1 MMRKILFLFVL
12 LTAVMVGQHATAS
25 TYQINDNAIDQLF
38 DNAVETNMLDF
49 NAVSMSAT
57 NASTAIAA
65 DGKDPVIALAL
76 DFFFGYLGIHRFYLG
91 TEVLSGLLY
100 PITCGGIFGIVPLID
115 LVMLIINYDDISPFV
130 NNPSF
135 FMWKDM
141 L

>member
-1 MMRKILFLFVL
+1 MRKILL
-12 LTAVMVGQHATAS
+12 LLLLVTAILVGNQAS
-25 TYQINDNAIDQLF
+25 ASVYQINEAEVDQLF

-49 NAVSMSAT
+49 NVVSMSAV
-57 NASTAIAA
+57 NASTVNAVA
-65 DGKDPVIALAL
+65 GKDPVIALAL

-115 LVMLIINYDDISPFV
+115 LVMLIVNYDDISPFV

>member
-1 MMRKILFLFVL
+1 MKKILLLFVL
-12 LTAVMVGQHATAS
+12 VTAVMVGQHAKAS

-49 NAVSMSAT
+49 NAVSMSAV
-57 NASTAIAA
+57 NASTVNAVA
-65 DGKDPVIALAL
+65 GKDPVIALAL
-76 DFFFGYLGIHRFYLG
+76 DFFFGWLGVHRFYLG

-115 LVMLIINYDDISPFV
+115 FIMLIVNYDDISPFV

-141 L
+141 M